1 MIKILRD
8 ICISH
13 PDFPKA
19 TEICVKIIRR
29 ISDEEGIK
37 VIQDWSLETSQSFF
51 SPFLADCAPEGMIT
65 PMRFCSYRHTF

>member
-37 VIQDWSLETSQSFF
+37 VIQDWSLESSQSFL
-51 SPFLADCAPEGMIT
+51 SPFHADCAPHGLIT
-65 PMRFCSYRHTF
+65 LMHFCFYKHTF

>member
-37 VIQDWSLETSQSFF
+37 VIQDWSLGSSQSFL
-51 SPFLADCAPEGMIT
+51 SPFLADCAPEGMIKL
-65 PMRFCSYRHTF
+65 MYFCFYKHTF

>member
-8 ICISH
+8 ICINQ

-29 ISDEEGIK
+29 INDEEGIK
-37 VIQDWSLETSQSFF
+37 VILGLTSFAFF
-51 SPFLADCAPEGMIT
+51 CRIYRYGLYECAK
-65 PMRFCSYRHTF
+65 

>member
-29 ISDEEGIK
+29 ICDEEGIK
-37 VIQDWSLETSQSFF
+37 VIQDWFLELDKSFLSL
-51 SPFLADCAPEGMIT
+51 FLARSAL
-65 PMRFCSYRHTF
+65 

>member
-29 ISDEEGIK
+29 ICDEEGIK
-37 VIQDWSLETSQSFF
+37 VIQDWSLELDKSFLCQDF
-51 SPFLADCAPEGMIT
+51 SGWIST
-65 PMRFCSYRHTF
+65 